1 MENTQ
6 MKKGK
11 STLCI
16 TTGEIFMSTIEA
28 ANTYKLHPHSVY
40 AICNNRQHQCQG
52 YEFCYLEDAPY
63 KVLKIAQGIR
73 TKNKRILQEK
83 LDAASKELA
92 EAKTNYEAAQSKFD
106 DLMSQIKGGNKN
118 V

>member
-1 MENTQ
+1 MENKQ

-16 TTGEIFMSTIEA
+16 TTGEIFISTREA
-28 ANTYKLHPHSVY
+28 ARTYKINPYSVY

-106 DLMSQIKGGNKN
+106 ELMSQLKGGNGN